1 NANTV
6 SQDVTQN
13 VEAKLA
19 QLRDNPSEMNKQTF
33 ALIVLGRF
41 IAENPFS
48 SAGGSSTETMVRS
61 SVSSLLT
68 SQLNKMAGDLIAG
81 VELNFDLQS
90 TADDYGTGQAQNRT
104 ELNVGGSK
112 RMLDDRLKVTVGSNF
127 ELEGATQ
134 PGQKATNI
142 AGDISVEYQLS
153 RDGRY
158 IARVYRK
165 NQYQVTLQ
173 GQFIETGLGF
183 IINMNYDEFREL
195 FMSAKRIQKLNE
207 ERAEEMKEHLEKNDE
222 EDENGQDSVERRNDH
237 QPKETKKEDGVAEE
251 KQEDIP
257 ADHVEKLN
265 KAYRNED
272 EFTEQESSEK
282 S

>member
-1 NANTV
+1 
-6 SQDVTQN
+6 
-13 VEAKLA
+13 
-19 QLRDNPSEMNKQTF
+19 MNKQTF

-48 SAGGSSTETMVRS
+48 SAGGASTETMVRS

-68 SQLNKMAGDLIAG
+68 SQLNKLAGDLIAG

-90 TADDYGTGQAQNRT
+90 TSDDYSTGQAQNRT
-104 ELNVGGSK
+104 DLNVGVSK
-112 RMLDDRLKVTVGSNF
+112 RLLDDRLKVTVGSNF
-127 ELEGATQ
+127 EIEGAQQ

-183 IINMNYDEFREL
+183 IINMNYDEFKEL
-195 FMSAKRIQKLNE
+195 FMSAKKIQKLSE
-207 ERAEEMKEHLEKNDE
+207 ERAEELKNHLDKNGDESEINDQDSTENKRGNRPSKNENDE
-222 EDENGQDSVERRNDH
+222 ETPSNKKQDENQHDFQGSF
-237 QPKETKKEDGVAEE
+237 
-251 KQEDIP
+251 
-257 ADHVEKLN
+257 N
-265 KAYRNED
+265 KAYRNDE
-272 EFTEQESSEK
+272 EFTEHLSERNGNER
-282 S
+282 